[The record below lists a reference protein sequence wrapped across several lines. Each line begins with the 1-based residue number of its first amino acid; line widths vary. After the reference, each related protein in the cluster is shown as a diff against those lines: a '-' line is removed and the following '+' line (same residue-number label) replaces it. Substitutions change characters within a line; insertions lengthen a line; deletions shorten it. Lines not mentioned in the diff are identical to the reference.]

1 MSEQQQQKRVRTS
14 TSGLPSRQEQAELAK
29 SVGVRL
35 REAREM
41 AGMSQLSA
49 AKHIGYANSTKLSK
63 IESGK
68 HSSQIPIWVLKRAAL
83 VYDVAIDYLLGV
95 SETME
100 QEDGRH
106 AALREMMTH
115 MREDWERLRQ
125 RDVLV
130 QASMLNRIK
139 YVETGVMLIKQETA
153 AASEAM
159 ERVIELNPQEWQE
172 VKGGARLAADIER
185 AAAAAR
191 TASNN
196 IKRFRAECAT
206 AGGAAQLDLVFG

>member
-1 MSEQQQQKRVRTS
+1 M
-14 TSGLPSRQEQAELAK
+14 PSRQEQAELAK
-29 SVGVRL
+29 LIGARL

-49 AKHIGYANSTKLSK
+49 AKYIGYANSTKLSK
-63 IESGK
+63 IEGGK
-68 HSSQIPIWVLKRAAL
+68 HSSQIPVWVLKRAAL
-83 VYDVAIDYLLGV
+83 VYDVSIDYLLGV

-100 QEDGRH
+100 QEEGRH
-106 AALREMMTH
+106 AALREMMAH
-115 MREDWERLRQ
+115 MRDDWERLRQ

-130 QASMLNRIK
+130 QAAMLNRIK